1 MKTSFTNCSELH
13 NFGAIVAALM
23 ASDESRTQAVECQ
36 KIAERHGDPIKEQY
50 EARTRRWLTS
60 FPRIA

>member
-1 MKTSFTNCSELH
+1 MKTFFTECSQR
-13 NFGAIVAALM
+13 NTFAAIVAALT
-23 ASDESRTQAVECQ
+23 ASDEFRTQAVECQ

-50 EARTRRWLTS
+50 EARARQWLAS